1 MKSINDKATRW
12 QGGGGRPL
20 RGGAWIE
27 ITPCWKKLRVSQ
39 SPPSRGAW
47 IEILKSQAISRR
59 NGSPPSR
66 GAWIEIVAIVHKAN
80 IPTVAPFAGGVD

>member
-1 MKSINDKATRW
+1 MKYPPRRCGLQYA
-12 QGGGGRPL
+12 
-20 RGGAWIE
+20 
-27 ITPCWKKLRVSQ
+27 Q

-47 IEILKSQAISRR
+47 IEIGMWVCIGEAVA
-59 NGSPPSR
+59 SPPSR